1 MAGDLSDFLEVVV
14 REAELVERFVRLLE
28 QEKTLLTEGRTEAL
42 TIAVEEKER
51 LAADLNDLS
60 QQRARHLIDH
70 GYTPDRAGM
79 AAWSAGHAEHQE
91 AVAAWNRTLSLAAQA
106 KELNRVNGQLI
117 QLHMQFT
124 GQALEIL
131 LRKEGKLD
139 LYGPDGRSTASGDRQ
154 INDAV

>member
-1 MAGDLSDFLEVVV
+1 MAADLSGFLETVA

-42 TIAVEEKER
+42 TVAIEEKEQ
-51 LAADLNDLS
+51 LAANLNELA
-60 QQRARHLIDH
+60 QRRGRHLVDD
-70 GYTPDRAGM
+70 GLTPDRAGM
-79 AAWSAGHAEHQE
+79 ASWSARHPEQKE
-91 AVAAWNRTLSLAAQA
+91 AIAAWNRTLSLAAQA
-106 KELNRVNGQLI
+106 QELNRLNGQLI

-131 LRKEGKLD
+131 LRKEGRLD
-139 LYGPDGRSTASGDRQ
+139 LYGPDGRSTAAGDRQ

>member
-60 QQRARHLIDH
+60 QRRARHLIDH

-79 AAWSAGHAEHQE
+79 AAWAAGHAEHQE
-91 AVAAWNRTLSLAAQA
+91 TVAAWNRTLSLAAQA

-139 LYGPDGRSTASGDRQ
+139 LYGPDGRSTTSGDRQ